1 MQIDDDVFEYIPHVS
16 KSCRLDLYVAR
27 TRLKDESGSRY
38 DFWGLYC
45 HSDIHESECIGMYTG
60 QWSHSH
66 NTFPWGDTYTVEV
79 ASSLIVSP
87 PPDNDRIRA
96 ATRYCTVR
104 QGGSMT
110 T

>member
-96 ATRYCTVR
+96 AGTDTVPC
-104 QGGSMT
+104 GKADL
-110 T
+110 